1 MLDGTTELD
10 SIYIYSI
17 IIKKENAQ
25 LAPNCLYNFYC
36 EHCMT
41 YIMSGSKK
49 NPKKNLNSGDR
60 GWGYVFVCQREVGGG
75 GSGAYNFVVVILPCG
90 FNLIDLNFPAGRG
103 GGC

>member
-49 NPKKNLNSGDR
+49 PKKTLIPGIGDGGMFLFAR
-60 GWGYVFVCQREVGGG
+60 GKWGGPGRI
-75 GSGAYNFVVVILPCG
+75 IL
-90 FNLIDLNFPAGRG
+90 LLL
-103 GGC
+103 

>member
-49 NPKKNLNSGDR
+49 KNQKK
-60 GWGYVFVCQREVGGG
+60 
-75 GSGAYNFVVVILPCG
+75 P
-90 FNLIDLNFPAGRG
+90 
-103 GGC
+103 